1 MTLGKFRE
9 AHEDFDSALQL
20 KPTEAKY
27 YHAKGLTYQSEAEQF
42 AKTAEDRD
50 ITIEDN
56 YVECAIEKYRQSL
69 VYDENFLSSMFH
81 LGLMFRKTHK
91 FSEAIKMF
99 SDVETKLPNDKTV
112 YIQRGLVF
120 QDMKNHQAAIK
131 DFQKAIELDATN
143 TIAQFYLAVSKLKS
157 N

>member
-1 MTLGKFRE
+1 
-9 AHEDFDSALQL
+9 
-20 KPTEAKY
+20 
-27 YHAKGLTYQSEAEQF
+27 
-42 AKTAEDRD
+42 
-50 ITIEDN
+50 
-56 YVECAIEKYRQSL
+56 
-69 VYDENFLSSMFH
+69 
-81 LGLMFRKTHK
+81 
-91 FSEAIKMF
+91 MF